1 MKQMPLNKSNLYIN
15 FRELVEDIALRY
27 GEKTAYSFRLSPRA
41 EEIQQISYAQLAEDV
56 RCLSTTLISKG
67 VHKGNTALIGK
78 LSYGWVCSY
87 LALLSSGA
95 VVVPLDPDWSE
106 EDLAQTATVA
116 ECKSLFCAEELL
128 DTKAKAIGV
137 AARVQNL
144 MSLDLSDSP
153 ISISSWIETGRELR
167 LAGDVSYEEAR
178 ISPDALA
185 LLVFTS
191 GTTGKGKGVMLSQTA
206 ILTNIYA
213 GLQLISV
220 GDRSISVLPPHH
232 TFGSTINL
240 LGNLLVGSNVYI
252 TSGIKYLMKE
262 MQEHQP
268 THLILVPLFLES
280 FYRKIMD
287 TLKKSKK
294 EKFLGRMIGVSNT
307 ARKAGIDLRKQL
319 FSVVRKAFG
328 GKLTTI
334 ICGGAPINQNVVNFF
349 QSLGITVINGY
360 GITECS
366 PLIAANRNDGTQ
378 NGRCGYPISTATVK
392 IKNPD
397 ENGEGEIIVKGAC
410 VMMGYYKDPVATAAA
425 FDNDG
430 YFLTG
435 DYGKF
440 DENGCLYITGRLKNL
455 IILSNGKNVYPE
467 EIEGD
472 LASRIP
478 GLLDVVVYEGISR
491 RGQEHNAVVAE
502 LFYDAAFLQK
512 EGVEDVHSYTKDYIN
527 DYNKTAVPYKKIG
540 IFKIRT
546 EEFPKNT
553 LRKIMRFQLDKTI
566 D

>member
-1 MKQMPLNKSNLYIN
+1 MKQMPLNQSKLYIN
-15 FRELVEDIALRY
+15 FRELVEDIALTY
-27 GEKTAYSFRLSPRA
+27 GDRIAYSFRHSPKDA
-41 EEIQQISYAQLAEDV
+41 ELQQISYAQLAEDV
-56 RCLSTTLISKG
+56 RCLSTALISRGVQKG
-67 VHKGNTALIGK
+67 HTALIGK

-87 LALLSSGA
+87 LALLSAGA
-95 VVVPLDPDWSE
+95 VAVPLDPDWTE
-106 EDLAQTATVA
+106 EDLAKTAAIA

-128 DTKAKAIGV
+128 ETKAREICDKAGIDC
-137 AARVQNL
+137 L
-144 MSLDLSDSP
+144 MSLEPSNSSH
-153 ISISSWIETGRELR
+153 SISAWIESGRELR
-167 LAGDVSYEEAR
+167 AEGDRAYENAR
-178 ISPDALA
+178 IAPDALA

-206 ILTNIYA
+206 LLTNIYA

-294 EKFLGRMIGVSNT
+294 EKMLNRLIGVSNV
-307 ARKAGIDLRKQL
+307 ARKARIDLRKQL
-319 FSVVRKAFG
+319 FAAVRKAFG
-328 GKLTTI
+328 GRLNTI
-334 ICGGAPINQNVVNFF
+334 ICGGAPINQSVVDFF
-349 QSLGITVINGY
+349 QALGITVINGY
-360 GITECS
+360 GITECA
-366 PLIAANRNDGTQ
+366 PLIAANRNDGTK
-378 NGRCGYPISTATVK
+378 NSRCGYPVSAATVK

-397 ENGEGEIIVKGAC
+397 GNGEGEIIVKGAC
-410 VMMGYYKDPVATAAA
+410 VMMGYYKDPEATAAA

-440 DENGCLYITGRLKNL
+440 DENGYLYITGRKKNL

-467 EIEGD
+467 EIELD

-478 GLLDVVVYEGISR
+478 GLLDVVVYEGISK

-502 LFYDAAFLQK
+502 VFYDAAFLQR
-512 EGVEDVHSYTKDYIN
+512 EGIQDVHAYTRTHIN

-540 IFKIRT
+540 IFKIRE

-553 LRKIMRFQLDKTI
+553 LRKIMRFRIDKTI

>member
-1 MKQMPLNKSNLYIN
+1 MKQMPLNQSKLYIN
-15 FRELVEDIALRY
+15 FRELVEDIALSY
-27 GEKTAYSFRLSPRA
+27 GEKIAYSFRISPKD
-41 EEIQQISYAQLAEDV
+41 EEVQQISYAQLAEDI
-56 RCLSTTLISKG
+56 RCLSTALISRG
-67 VHKGNTALIGK
+67 VHKGHTALIGK

-106 EDLAQTATVA
+106 EDLAKTVAVA

-128 DTKAKAIGV
+128 EDKAKAIC
-137 AARVQNL
+137 AATKIDDL
-144 MSLDLSDSP
+144 MSLELSDSSH
-153 ISISSWIETGRELR
+153 SISAWIEMGRELR
-167 LAGDVSYEEAR
+167 LAGDTSYEDAR
-178 ISPDALA
+178 IAPDALS

-206 ILTNIYA
+206 LLTNIYA

-280 FYRKIMD
+280 FYRKILD

-294 EKFLGRMIGVSNT
+294 EKMLNRMIGVSNT

-319 FSVVRKAFG
+319 FVAVRKAFG
-328 GKLTTI
+328 GKLDTI
-334 ICGGAPINQNVVNFF
+334 ICGGAPINQSVVDFF

-360 GITECS
+360 GITECA
-366 PLIAANRNDGTQ
+366 PLIAANRNNGTK
-378 NGRCGYPISTATVK
+378 NCRCGYPVSTATVK
-392 IKNPD
+392 IKEPD
-397 ENGEGEIIVKGAC
+397 ENGEGEIIVKGAS
-410 VMMGYYKDPVATAAA
+410 VMMGYYKDPEATAAA

-440 DENGCLYITGRLKNL
+440 DENGCLYITGRKKNL

-467 EIEGD
+467 EIELD

-478 GLLDVVVYEGISR
+478 GLLDVVVYEGVSK

-502 LFYDAAFLQK
+502 IFYDAAFLQK
-512 EGVEDVHSYTKDYIN
+512 EGVEDIHAYTKQYIN

-540 IFKIRT
+540 VFKIRE

-553 LRKIMRFQLDKTI
+553 LRKIMRFRIDKTI

>member
-1 MKQMPLNKSNLYIN
+1 MKQMPLNNSKLYIN
-15 FRELVEDIALRY
+15 FRELVEDIALSY
-27 GEKTAYSFRLSPRA
+27 GEKTAYSFRLSPKD
-41 EEIQQISYAQLAEDV
+41 EEVQKISYARLAEDV
-56 RCLSTTLISKG
+56 RCLSTALTSKG
-67 VHKGNTALIGK
+67 VHKGHTALIGK

-87 LALLSSGA
+87 LALLCVGA

-128 DTKAKAIGV
+128 DSKAKAVGV
-137 AARVQNL
+137 AAKIEHL
-144 MSLDLSDSP
+144 MSLDFSDSP
-153 ISISSWIETGRELR
+153 ISISSWIETGRDLR
-167 LAGDVSYEEAR
+167 LAGDTSYEDAR
-178 ISPDALA
+178 IAPDALA

-240 LGNLLVGSNVYI
+240 LGNLLVGSDVYI

-307 ARKAGIDLRKQL
+307 ARKAGVDLRKQL
-319 FSVVRKAFG
+319 FSAVRKAFG
-328 GKLTTI
+328 GKLNTI
-334 ICGGAPINQNVVNFF
+334 ICGGAPINQKVVDFF

-366 PLIAANRNDGTQ
+366 PLIAANRNNGTQ
-378 NGRCGYPISTATVK
+378 NGRCGYPISAATVK

-397 ENGEGEIIVKGAC
+397 ENGEGEIIVKGAS
-410 VMMGYYKDPVATAAA
+410 VMMGYYKDPEATAAA

-440 DENGCLYITGRLKNL
+440 DENGYLYITGRLKNL

-478 GLLDVVVYEGISR
+478 GVLDVVVYEGISQ
-491 RGQEHNAVVAE
+491 RGQEYNAVVAE
-502 LFYDAAFLQK
+502 LFYDAAFLQR
-512 EGVEDVHSYTKDYIN
+512 EGVEDVHAYTKQYIN

-540 IFKIRT
+540 IFKIRE

>member
-1 MKQMPLNKSNLYIN
+1 MKQIPLNKSKLYIN
-15 FRELVEDIALRY
+15 FRELVEDLAVRFD
-27 GEKTAYSFRLSPRA
+27 EKIAYSFRYAPKD
-41 EEIQQISYAQLAEDV
+41 EEIQQISFAQLAEDV
-56 RCLSTTLISKG
+56 RCLSTALIAKG
-67 VHKGNTALIGK
+67 VNKSHTALIGK

-95 VVVPLDPDWSE
+95 VVVPLDPDWTE
-106 EDLAQTATVA
+106 EDLAKTATVA

-128 DTKAKAIGV
+128 ENKAKTIDASAQLQTV
-137 AARVQNL
+137 
-144 MSLDLSDSP
+144 MSLDFSESEH
-153 ISISSWIETGRELR
+153 SIAAWIEQGRAMRAE
-167 LAGDVSYEEAR
+167 GDTSYEEAR
-178 ISPDALA
+178 IAPDALS

-213 GLQLISV
+213 GLQLITA

-240 LGNLLVGSNVYI
+240 VGNLLLGANVYI
-252 TSGIKYLMKE
+252 TSGVRYLMKE
-262 MQEHQP
+262 MQEHKP

-280 FYRKIMD
+280 FYRKIAD

-294 EKFLGRMIGVSNT
+294 EKMLNRMIGVSNV
-307 ARKAGIDLRKQL
+307 ARKAGIDLRQQL
-319 FSVVRKAFG
+319 FSAVRNAFG
-328 GKLTTI
+328 GRLNTI
-334 ICGGAPINQNVVNFF
+334 VCGGAPINQKVVDFF

-397 ENGEGEIIVKGAC
+397 EDGEGEIAVKGAC
-410 VMMGYYKDPVATAAA
+410 VMMGYYKDPEATAEA

-440 DENGCLYITGRLKNL
+440 DENGYLYITGRKKNL

-467 EIEGD
+467 EIELD

-478 GLLDVVVYEGISR
+478 GLLDVVVYEGVSR
-491 RGQEHNAVVAE
+491 RGQEYNAVVAE
-502 LFYDAAFLQK
+502 LFFDVAFLQK
-512 EGVEDVHSYTKDYIN
+512 EGVEDIHAYTRQYIN
-527 DYNKTAVPYKKIG
+527 DYNKVAVPYKKIG
-540 IFKIRT
+540 IFKIRE

-553 LRKIMRFQLDKTI
+553 LRKIMRFQIDKTI

>member
-1 MKQMPLNKSNLYIN
+1 MKKMPLNPSTLYIN
-15 FRELVEDIALRY
+15 FRELVEDVALRY
-27 GEKTAYSFRLSPRA
+27 GEKTAYSFRFAPKD
-41 EEIQQISYAQLAEDV
+41 EEIQRISYTQLAEDV
-56 RCLSTTLISKG
+56 RCLATSFVSKG
-67 VHKGNTALIGK
+67 VSKGNTALIGK

-87 LALLSSGA
+87 LALLSVGA

-106 EDLAQTATVA
+106 EELAETARFA
-116 ECKSLFCAEELL
+116 ECGSLLCAEDLL
-128 DTKAKAIGV
+128 ETKAKAVGV
-137 AARVQNL
+137 AARIKNL
-144 MSLDLSDSP
+144 MSLDFSEKSLS
-153 ISISSWIETGRELR
+153 IASWIEAGRALR
-167 LAGDVSYEEAR
+167 LEGNTAYEDAR
-178 ISPDALA
+178 ISPDAVA

-206 ILTNIYA
+206 LLTNIYA
-213 GLQLISV
+213 GLQLIEV
-220 GDRSISVLPPHH
+220 GDRSIAVLPPHH

-240 LGNLLVGSNVYI
+240 LGNLLVGSDLYI
-252 TSGIKYLMKE
+252 TSGIKYLMQE

-294 EKFLGRMIGVSNT
+294 EKFLNRMIGASNT

-319 FSVVRKAFG
+319 FSAVRKAFG
-328 GKLTTI
+328 GKLTTV
-334 ICGGAPINQNVVNFF
+334 ICGGAPINQKVVDFF
-349 QSLGITVINGY
+349 QSLGIIVINGY

-366 PLIAANRNDGTQ
+366 PLIAANRNNGTKD
-378 NGRCGYPISTATVK
+378 GRCGYPISTATIK

-397 ENGEGEIIVKGAC
+397 ENGEGEIAVKGPC
-410 VMMGYYKDPVATAAA
+410 VMMGYYKDPEATAAT

-440 DENGCLYITGRLKNL
+440 DDHGYLYITGRLKNL
-455 IILSNGKNVYPE
+455 IILANGKNVYPE
-467 EIEGD
+467 EIEAD
-472 LASRIP
+472 LAARIP
-478 GLLDVVVYEGISR
+478 GLLDVVVYEGISK

-502 LFYDAAFLQK
+502 IFFDAAFLRK
-512 EGVEDVHSYTKDYIN
+512 EGVEDIHSYTRGFVN
-527 DYNKTAVPYKKIG
+527 DYNKSAVPYKKIG
-540 IFKIRT
+540 IFKIRD

-553 LRKIMRFQLDKTI
+553 LRKIVRFKIDKTI

>member
-1 MKQMPLNKSNLYIN
+1 MKQIPLNKSKLYIN
-15 FRELVEDIALRY
+15 FRELVEDVAHRY
-27 GEKTAYSFRLSPRA
+27 GEKTAYSFRSAPKDEA
-41 EEIQQISYAQLAEDV
+41 PVKVSYARLAEDV
-56 RCLSTTLISKG
+56 RCLSTALIAKG
-67 VHKGNTALIGK
+67 VNKSHTTLIGK

-95 VVVPLDPDWSE
+95 VVVPLDPDWTA
-106 EDLAQTATVA
+106 EDLAETATVA

-128 DTKAKAIGV
+128 ENKTMAIDASAKL
-137 AARVQNL
+137 QNL
-144 MSLDLSDSP
+144 MSLDFSEQEN
-153 ISISSWIETGRELR
+153 SISSWIEMGRELR
-167 LAGDVSYEEAR
+167 AAGDTSYENAR
-178 ISPDALA
+178 ISPDELS

-206 ILTNIYA
+206 LLTNIYA
-213 GLQLISV
+213 GLQLIKV

-240 LGNLLVGSNVYI
+240 LGNLLVGSDVYI

-280 FYRKIMD
+280 FYRKIAD

-294 EKFLGRMIGVSNT
+294 EKMLTRMIGMSNV
-307 ARKAGIDLRKQL
+307 ARKAGIDLRQQL
-319 FSVVRKAFG
+319 FAAVRNAFG
-328 GKLTTI
+328 GKLNTI
-334 ICGGAPINQNVVNFF
+334 ICGGAPINQKVVDFF

-360 GITECS
+360 GITECA
-366 PLIAANRNDGTQ
+366 PLIAANRNDGTKDC
-378 NGRCGYPISTATVK
+378 RCGYPISAATVK

-397 ENGEGEIIVKGAC
+397 ENGEGEIAVKGAC
-410 VMMGYYKDPVATAAA
+410 VMMGYYKNPEATQAA

-440 DENGCLYITGRLKNL
+440 DENGYLYITGRLKNL

-467 EIEGD
+467 EIESE

-478 GLLDVVVYEGISR
+478 GALDVVVYEGISR
-491 RGQEHNAVVAE
+491 RGQEFNAVVAE
-502 LFYDAAFLQK
+502 LFFDAAFLQK
-512 EGVEDVHSYTKDYIN
+512 ENVEDIHAYTKQYIN

-540 IFKIRT
+540 IFKIRE

-553 LRKIMRFQLDKTI
+553 LRKIMRFQIDKTI